1 MSLRDQLVKAG
12 LVSKDKAKSVQKEKS
27 KRQHQAHRDKAV
39 KAELS
44 AEKAQ
49 KQEEI
54 KAFDEAKKAAD
65 LEKNQAILAKQEKN
79 RARGEMRDLIDRE
92 RVNKEKGEVRFN
104 FSHDGKKIRSV
115 FVTDQQHKDLGD
127 GKLMICRN
135 DRDGFDFPI
144 LPATFKER
152 IHHLEEKIGDKI
164 FYYISSALTEGDAE
178 DEWAAWDAYEASLKK
193 DPKRS

>member
-193 DPKRS
+193 DPKHS